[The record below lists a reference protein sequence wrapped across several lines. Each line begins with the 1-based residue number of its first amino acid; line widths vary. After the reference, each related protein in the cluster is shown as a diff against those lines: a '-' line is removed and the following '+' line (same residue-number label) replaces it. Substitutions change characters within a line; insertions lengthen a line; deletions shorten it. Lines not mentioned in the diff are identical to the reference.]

1 MRFDKQTQS
10 LHYFH
15 SYAVQDRVN
24 CSNLAD
30 IPPSIEPTAKD
41 VISKVLPSDEGDSI
55 IHDEFAILV
64 ARIMCKHMTF
74 FQSSYADV
82 VDWHIEHKFS
92 KQMSQKSEVVNADKI
107 KF

>member
-1 MRFDKQTQS
+1 MCSDKQTQS

-15 SYAVQDRVN
+15 LYAVKNRVS

-30 IPPSIEPTAKD
+30 TPRSITPTAED
-41 VISKVLPSDEGDSI
+41 VISKVLPSSEDDTI

-64 ARIMCKHMTF
+64 ARIMYKYMTF

-82 VDWHIEHKFS
+82 INWHIEHKFS
-92 KQMSQKSEVVNADKI
+92 QQMSHKSEVVNADKNY
-107 KF
+107 